1 VPEQSD
7 KVYSMKK
14 LLIVLVIL
22 VLAVAG
28 VAIGSVKLR
37 PKDGST
43 GTSSMSK
50 RPMMKM
56 AVTVEVAEVE
66 RGPVRESVRYVG
78 SVEAYE
84 SVTIIP
90 KVTGILESIE
100 VDIGDKVSKGDIIA
114 TVDDADFAQR
124 LEQVKANLKLAQAQQ
139 ERSRINL
146 DSAKREFER
155 TEALV
160 QGGLVPEQQLDLAAA
175 QRDGAQADVDLAEAT
190 VNRAQ
195 AALDEA
201 KISFDNTRI
210 AARLSG
216 YIDKRR
222 VDPGALVSPTTPLC
236 NIVRTDPAKV
246 VINVPENDVPLLE
259 VGRPAVVKVG
269 RGDIEYQGEIERI
282 APTVDVATRTTVTEI
297 AVPNADGALR
307 PGMYADVFLVVR
319 ETSDALIVPEEAL
332 VRRDGDT
339 NVLRVVDDVAHA
351 CSVTLGVVG
360 EGQAEVL
367 DGLQD
372 GDVIIVKGH
381 YLVRDGDRVRYA
393 SDEAETTEA
402 T

>member
-1 VPEQSD
+1 
-7 KVYSMKK
+7 MKK
-14 LLIVLVIL
+14 LLVVIIVL

-37 PKDGST
+37 SKDGLS
-43 GTSSMSK
+43 GSPPTSM
-50 RPMMKM
+50 PVMTKM
-56 AVTVEVAEVE
+56 AATVEVAEVE
-66 RGPVRESVRYVG
+66 RGPVRETVRYVG

-84 SVTIIP
+84 SVTILP
-90 KVTGILESIE
+90 KVTGILETIK
-100 VDIGDKVSKGDIIA
+100 VNIGDKVSKGDLIA
-114 TVDDADFAQR
+114 TIDDADFAQR

-139 ERSRINL
+139 ERSHINL

-201 KISFDNTRI
+201 KINFDNTRI

-236 NIVRTDPAKV
+236 NIVKTDPAKV

-259 VGRPAVVKVG
+259 VGRSAVVKVG
-269 RGDIEYQGEIERI
+269 GGSVEYKGQIERI

-297 AVPNADGALR
+297 AVSNAEGALR
-307 PGMYADVFLVVR
+307 PGMYSDVFMVVR
-319 ETSDALIVPEEAL
+319 ERSDALIVPEEAL
-332 VRRDGDT
+332 VRGNGKT
-339 NVLRVVDDVAHA
+339 NVLRVEEDVAHV
-351 CSVTLGVVG
+351 CRVTLGVVG

-367 DGLQD
+367 DGLEE
-372 GDVIIVKGH
+372 GDVVIVKGQ

-393 SDEAETTEA
+393 SDEEQTAEA

>member
-1 VPEQSD
+1 
-7 KVYSMKK
+7 MKK
-14 LLIVLVIL
+14 LAVVLIIVF
-22 VLAVAG
+22 LAAAG
-28 VAIGSVKLR
+28 VAIGSAKLR

-43 GTSSMSK
+43 GTPSTSM
-50 RPMMKM
+50 PQMMKM
-56 AVTVEVAEVE
+56 AVTVEVEEVK

-90 KVTGILESIE
+90 KVTGILDSIE
-100 VDIGDKVSKGDIIA
+100 VDIGDRVSKGAIIA
-114 TVDDADFAQR
+114 IIDDADFAQR
-124 LEQVKANLKLAQAQQ
+124 LEQVKASLKLVEAQH

-146 DSAKREFER
+146 DSAKRELER

-160 QGGLVPEQQLDLAAA
+160 RGGLVPDQQLDLAVS
-175 QRDGAQADVDLAEAT
+175 QRDGARADVDLAEAT
-190 VNRAQ
+190 VNRAR

-201 KISFDNTRI
+201 KINFDNTRI

-269 RGDIEYQGEIERI
+269 RGSVEYKGQIERI

-307 PGMYADVFLVVR
+307 PGMYADVFMVVR
-319 ETSDALIVPEEAL
+319 EKSDALIVPEQAL
-332 VRRDGDT
+332 VRGNGQTTVLGVEDG
-339 NVLRVVDDVAHA
+339 VAHA
-351 CSVTLGVVG
+351 CRVTLGVVG

-367 DGLQD
+367 DGLEE
-372 GDVIIVKGH
+372 GDVVIVKGQ

-393 SDEAETTEA
+393 SDEEPTAEA

>member
-1 VPEQSD
+1 
-7 KVYSMKK
+7 MKK
-14 LLIVLVIL
+14 LIPVLIVVC
-22 VLAVAG
+22 VAAVG
-28 VAIGSVKLR
+28 VAIGSAKLR
-37 PKDGST
+37 HKDGST
-43 GTSSMSK
+43 GTPSTSMP
-50 RPMMKM
+50 PMTKM

-78 SVEAYE
+78 SIEAYE

-100 VDIGDKVSKGDIIA
+100 VDIGDKVSKGAIIA
-114 TVDDADFAQR
+114 IIDDADFAQR
-124 LEQVKANLKLAQAQQ
+124 LEQVKASLKLVEAQH

-146 DSAKREFER
+146 DSAKREYER

-160 QGGLVPEQQLDLAAA
+160 RGGLVPEQQLDLAAA

-190 VNRAQ
+190 VNRAR

-201 KISFDNTRI
+201 KINFDNTRI

-216 YIDKRR
+216 YVDKRR

-236 NIVRTDPAKV
+236 NIVKIDPAKV

-269 RGDIEYQGEIERI
+269 RGDVEHQGEIKRI

-307 PGMYADVFLVVR
+307 PGMYADVFMVVR
-319 ETSDALIVPEEAL
+319 EKSDALIVPEQAL
-332 VRRDGDT
+332 VRGNGKT
-339 NVLRVVDDVAHA
+339 NVLRVEDDVAHV
-351 CSVTLGVVG
+351 CRVTLGVVG

-367 DGLQD
+367 DGVQE
-372 GDVIIVKGH
+372 GDVIIVKGQ

-393 SDEAETTEA
+393 SDEEQTAEA